1 MVKKIFTF
9 ILSFTFLYV
18 LPLNVFASENTY
30 TQISKGVDSTDNTII
45 NNAEQFLNSVV
56 SGEKDLFYD
65 GETDNAQP
73 FTLNEADEEA
83 INIINQRLE
92 NEKDE
97 IKDVSELE
105 STELRSFDMNNLK
118 KVYPVSGE
126 ALKNIDDIVN
136 IDSLILS
143 DDIYFLDIP
152 CVNADGIE
160 SIVSLN
166 PNGDTANTLAY
177 DLSVMSNEEIIEL
190 VMPYLDNEETIEDIK
205 YMYSVILCPFD
216 IAVIKTSNN
225 REFIVSYSEAGE
237 ECGLTKGNVYTDD
250 DFIEIIKEYDFPEAS
265 GELYAGHGTPTK
277 NAEPKSFNIASFLK
291 ELFAVVV
298 SKVI

>member
-1 MVKKIFTF
+1 MLKKIFTF

-166 PNGDTANTLAY
+166 PNGDTANTLSY
-177 DLSVMSNEEIIEL
+177 DLSVMSNE
-190 VMPYLDNEETIEDIK
+190 
-205 YMYSVILCPFD
+205 
-216 IAVIKTSNN
+216 
-225 REFIVSYSEAGE
+225 
-237 ECGLTKGNVYTDD
+237 
-250 DFIEIIKEYDFPEAS
+250 
-265 GELYAGHGTPTK
+265 
-277 NAEPKSFNIASFLK
+277 
-291 ELFAVVV
+291 
-298 SKVI
+298 